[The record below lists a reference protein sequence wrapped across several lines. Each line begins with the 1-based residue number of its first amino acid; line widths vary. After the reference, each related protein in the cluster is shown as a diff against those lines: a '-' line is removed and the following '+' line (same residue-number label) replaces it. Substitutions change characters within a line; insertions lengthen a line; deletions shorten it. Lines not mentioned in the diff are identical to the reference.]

1 MKNLINLTAALILLL
16 FVALSCKDSADK
28 PKTTIQTANA
38 PVAAESPESKPNVTM
53 ATFSQLKNGMRYEDA
68 VKILGAEGEVLSESE
83 IAGTKTVMY
92 QWNGEGFG
100 ANMNAMFQN
109 GKLVSKAQFGLK

>member
-1 MKNLINLTAALILLL
+1 MKY
-16 FVALSCKDSADK
+16 S
-28 PKTTIQTANA
+28 
-38 PVAAESPESKPNVTM
+38 E
-53 ATFSQLKNGMRYEDA
+53 A
-68 VKILGAEGEVLSESE
+68 VKILGSRGEVLSESG
-83 IAGTKTVMY
+83 IGGTKTIMY